1 MSSWPFLF
9 AAALAIWLLLKGP
22 AAKKPLFVQKVCR
35 IATAFFVYC
44 GFLYLLKWNPFWKG
58 MLSLGFE
65 SRNNAEGF
73 LILLSTIVWLIAT
86 FRIAF
91 RGLRFRALRGA
102 SGNANH
108 VHVTQAP
115 HRLGVYPA
123 HKTGSKNY
131 GLQLFHFPFPTFIVN
146 EPLRAL
152 SIVANVSGC

>member
-73 LILLSTIVWLIAT
+73 LILVSTIIWLVAT

-91 RGLRFRALRGA
+91 RGLRYRARRAGS
-102 SGNANH
+102 SGLESR
-108 VHVTQAP
+108 VP
-115 HRLGVYPA
+115 HQEENRSSISL
-123 HKTGSKNY
+123 KNIAI
-131 GLQLFHFPFPTFIVN
+131 FHYFFYFFS
-146 EPLRAL
+146 RK
-152 SIVANVSGC
+152 